1 MAIGLVPHYSVVF
14 PLEGLTTEQFTIV
27 AIDSAKKLN
36 WDIINSGKNSL
47 VAYTKFR
54 RTSRNEKIHLS
65 IGDGIITMKSE
76 SQGGEFIDWGRNKKN
91 IDDFILS
98 YDEIRNS
105 LTPEELNA
113 KATEY
118 NNQFNNEQEEAL
130 QSPANFE
137 TTNKSKGIFSLF
149 IPVEGYFI
157 TPIIININILVFIIM
172 VMSGVNIMQPNT
184 RSLLN
189 WGANFRPYTLDGQP
203 WRLFT
208 NYFLHIGIAHLL
220 FNMYALLYIGIL
232 LEPRLGSKRF
242 GIAYMVTGLL
252 ASITSLYWHPFTVS
266 AGASGAIFGMY
277 GVFLAML
284 TTKLI
289 DKSLRKPLLT
299 SIAIFVGYNLLSGMA
314 GGIDNAAH
322 IGGLVS
328 GILIG
333 YSMYPGLEGNKSNK
347 LNFGLPAI
355 LIVALLGFSSWVY
368 SRIPNDIVQYDKKI
382 KSFARLESKALEILS
397 MRMDDTTPKDQT
409 LLKIKNEGIYYWNES
424 ETLITGLDTLNLPP
438 EIHTRN
444 KKLLAYCDLRIKS
457 YQLIY
462 QSVDEKTNMYN
473 DQIRNY
479 SVSIDSLIKT
489 IK

>member
-14 PLEGLTTEQFTIV
+14 PLEGLTTEQFIIIV
-27 AIDSAKKLN
+27 IDTAKKLN
-36 WDIINSGKNSL
+36 WNIASNGQKEV

-54 RTSRNEKIHLS
+54 RTSKNEKISLHVE
-65 IGDGIITMKSE
+65 DGIVTLKSE

-91 IDDFILS
+91 VDNFILS

-113 KATEY
+113 KETEY
-118 NNQFNNEQEEAL
+118 NNLFNTGHEETHHSGVNL
-130 QSPANFE
+130 E
-137 TTNKSKGIFSLF
+137 TTEKSKGILSLF
-149 IPVEGYFI
+149 IPVKGYFV
-157 TPIIININILVFIIM
+157 TPVIININILVFILM
-172 VMSGVNIMQPNT
+172 VISGVNIMQPGT
-184 RSLLN
+184 KSLLN

-208 NYFLHIGIAHLL
+208 NYFLHIGIVHLL

-232 LEPRLGSKRF
+232 LEPRLGTKRF
-242 GIAYMVTGLL
+242 GIAYLVTGVL
-252 ASITSLYWHPFTVS
+252 ASITSLYWHPMTVS

-284 TTKLI
+284 TTNLI
-289 DKSLRKPLLT
+289 DKSLRKPLLI
-299 SIAIFVGYNLLSGMA
+299 SITVFVGYNLLNGMT

-333 YSMYPGLEGNKSNK
+333 YSMYPGLEGNKNSK
-347 LNFGLPAI
+347 LNFGLPVI
-355 LIVALLGFSSWVY
+355 LIVTLLGFSSWVY
-368 SRIPNDIVQYDKKI
+368 RRIPDDIVKYESKI
-382 KSFARLESKALEILS
+382 KSFAHLESKALEIL
-397 MRMDDTTPKDQT
+397 RMDDSTPKDQM
-409 LLKIKNEGIYYWNES
+409 LLKIKNEGIHNWNES
-424 ETLITGLDTLNLPP
+424 ENLITNLDKLNLPE
-438 EIHTRN
+438 EIHKRD
-444 KKLLAYCDLRIKS
+444 KKLLAYCDLRIKT

-462 QSVDEKTNMYN
+462 KSVDENTNMYN
-473 DQIRNY
+473 DQIRCY